1 MSSFTNE
8 NEFRVTRSRTKGD
21 LLAPSLLTE
30 DQSKMSIHSRNATK
44 SNTNTTDLVMN
55 STISSNAS
63 GITIPQP
70 SSLNSASSSSA
81 TSRPHLRDVSRQFGI
96 AKQGQQKNILKK
108 RPLGQVTNSL
118 RHAKIEVSGENVY
131 SESEAQKDDPQSQY
145 QNEKENGYQIGN
157 GNESENIDNPES
169 FKIDIAQDKAS
180 RPSINNA
187 DRAPLEPI
195 THRLPQKRQATES
208 SNNLVEK
215 LHINNE
221 RDLLAENIGVGISAA
236 SAAHSKYKKSRKT
249 EYEWQDL
256 DEEDFDDPLMVS
268 EYVNEIFPYLHELE
282 KKTLPDPAYL
292 LKQTQLK
299 PRMRSIL
306 VDWLVEMHQRFR
318 LLPETLFLAINIM
331 DRFMSVEVVQIDKL
345 QLLATGSLFIAAK
358 YEEVFSPSVKNYAY
372 FTDGLYTEDE
382 ILEAEKY
389 ILTILNFDMNYP
401 NPMNFLRR
409 ISKAD
414 DYDVQLR
421 TLGKYLL
428 EVTIVDH
435 KFIGILPS
443 LCSAAAMYIAR
454 LILKKDPVWN
464 GNLIHYS
471 GGYRVEDMRE
481 CVELIFNYLIAP
493 IEHDEFYKK
502 YSSRKFMKASLVC
515 RSWAKKFVNERKDLF
530 DPSLLTCNI
539 SK

>member
-1 MSSFTNE
+1 MSLTNE
-8 NEFRVTRSRTKGD
+8 NDFRVTRSRTKASEN
-21 LLAPSLLTE
+21 LAPSLVPDPKTNLDSKPAT
-30 DQSKMSIHSRNATK
+30 QSAINSQIHGRNAL
-44 SNTNTTDLVMN
+44 SSSGNAHSGNIGAAN
-55 STISSNAS
+55 STSSTA
-63 GITIPQP
+63 
-70 SSLNSASSSSA
+70 A
-81 TSRPHLRDVSRQFGI
+81 RPHLRDVSHQFGI
-96 AKQGQQKNILKK
+96 SKSGLAQMKK
-108 RPLGQVTNSL
+108 KPLGEILGVVRPPRIDIPGSSG
-118 RHAKIEVSGENVY
+118 VSIVDQENFERL
-131 SESEAQKDDPQSQY
+131 SENTDPQHLQNTQDPQQSQST
-145 QNEKENGYQIGN
+145 K
-157 GNESENIDNPES
+157 
-169 FKIDIAQDKAS
+169 
-180 RPSINNA
+180 NNVSVGRTSQQSKSSTIVSSA
-187 DRAPLEPI
+187 AYDLYN
-195 THRLPQKRQATES
+195 THRAQQAADIPSRMPQKRQATES

-215 LHINNE
+215 LHSRNE
-221 RDLLAENIGVGISAA
+221 ADA
-236 SAAHSKYKKSRKT
+236 SVPFKANADANSKYKKSKKT

-372 FTDGLYTEDE
+372 FTDGSYTDEE

-428 EVTIVDH
+428 EITIVDH
-435 KFIGILPS
+435 KFIGVIPS

-454 LILKKDPVWN
+454 LILRKDPVWN
-464 GNLIHYS
+464 GNLIRYS
-471 GGYRVEDMRE
+471 GGYRVEDMKE
-481 CVELIFNYLIAP
+481 CVELIFDYLIAP

-502 YSSRKFMKASLVC
+502 YSSRKFMKASVVC
-515 RSWAKKFVNERKDLF
+515 RSWAKKFVNDRKELF
-530 DPSLLTCNI
+530 DPELLTCRIN
-539 SK
+539 K

>member
-1 MSSFTNE
+1 MSSLTNE
-8 NEFRVTRSRTKGD
+8 NEFRVTRSRTKGAD
-21 LLAPSLLTE
+21 NVPHAQAPDSKVMAL
-30 DQSKMSIHSRNATK
+30 DARPVQSAAG
-44 SNTNTTDLVMN
+44 
-55 STISSNAS
+55 STV
-63 GITIPQP
+63 GHGKP
-70 SSLNSASSSSA
+70 LASSSGAAGAVSGA
-81 TSRPHLRDVSRQFGI
+81 SQAAARPYLRDVSSQFGI
-96 AKQGQQKNILKK
+96 AKPVVAGVSKK
-108 RPLGQVTNSL
+108 RSLGIPSGAMRQ
-118 RHAKIEVSGENVY
+118 HKIEIPPSLASLVAVLAPTAESVEGLENNENVAMPDIQQTENY
-131 SESEAQKDDPQSQY
+131 ANVKNASSKSLGHGANSGAAANDPDR
-145 QNEKENGYQIGN
+145 GPGM
-157 GNESENIDNPES
+157 
-169 FKIDIAQDKAS
+169 
-180 RPSINNA
+180 

-195 THRLPQKRQATES
+195 LRRLPQKRQATES

-215 LHINNE
+215 LYISSDH
-221 RDLLAENIGVGISAA
+221 DGVIKSVSPDNAN
-236 SAAHSKYKKSRKT
+236 KYKKSKKV

-256 DEEDFDDPLMVS
+256 DEEDFDDPLMAS

-282 KKTLPDPAYL
+282 RKTLPDPSYL

-358 YEEVFSPSVKNYAY
+358 YEEVFLPSVKNYAY
-372 FTDGLYTEDE
+372 FTDGSYTEEE

-421 TLGKYLL
+421 TLGKFLL

-454 LILKKDPVWN
+454 LILRKDPVWH

-481 CVELIFNYLIAP
+481 CVQLIFNYLLAP

-515 RSWAKKFVNERKDLF
+515 RSWAKKFVNEKKDLF
-530 DPSLLTCNI
+530 DLAFLSNKTPS
-539 SK
+539 SS

>member
-1 MSSFTNE
+1 MSLTNE

-21 LLAPSLLTE
+21 LLAPSLVTE
-30 DQSKMSIHSRNATK
+30 DKMGLDTRNAAKTATASAK
-44 SNTNTTDLVMN
+44 VAMN
-55 STISSNAS
+55 STNAS
-63 GITIPQP
+63 NPAGIAIPHASNTSAP
-70 SSLNSASSSSA
+70 SAA
-81 TSRPHLRDVSRQFGI
+81 SRPHLRDVSRQFGI
-96 AKQGQQKNILKK
+96 AKPGQQSLLKK
-108 RPLGQVTNSL
+108 RPLALSASL
-118 RHAKIEVSGENVY
+118 RHAKIEVSGESVY
-131 SESEAQKDDPQSQY
+131 IESDSQKENAHSQNEN
-145 QNEKENGYQIGN
+145 QNEKENDGPSGPSGHSDEHKTDPSLQ
-157 GNESENIDNPES
+157 EN
-169 FKIDIAQDKAS
+169 AS
-180 RPSINNA
+180 KPVHNA

-215 LHINNE
+215 LHITSE
-221 RDLLAENIGVGISAA
+221 RDLLANIGLGVSAA
-236 SAAHSKYKKSRKT
+236 SAAHSKYKKSKKT

-530 DPSLLTCNI
+530 DPSFLTSNI